1 MSTQISDYF
10 KYTMLSEF
18 SSFFN
23 IPATF
28 FVQRV
33 YEIQP
38 LLLYQKSSELTVF
51 FPSPIMIVYLVFLN
65 YVIKA
70 TSKNRSYLG

>member
-51 FPSPIMIVYLVFLN
+51 FPSPIMVVYRAFLKMWDEN
-65 YVIKA
+65 Q
-70 TSKNRSYLG
+70 TENRSCLG